1 MLSRTIIKSYLLHIS
16 IVLYLILIL
25 GVHIMKPGF
34 IYNKEGGFRPFGIG
48 YKHKTVI
55 PMFVISIVLAILS
68 YVMVSNI

>member
-25 GVHIMKPGF
+25 GVHMMKPGF